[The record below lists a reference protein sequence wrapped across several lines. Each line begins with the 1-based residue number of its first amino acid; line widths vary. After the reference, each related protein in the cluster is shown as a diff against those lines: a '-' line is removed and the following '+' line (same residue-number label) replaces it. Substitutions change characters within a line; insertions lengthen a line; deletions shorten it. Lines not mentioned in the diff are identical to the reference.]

1 MSEPEHRGV
10 EPVNVA
16 DEMAK
21 SFLDYSMSVIISRAL
36 PDVRDG
42 LKPSQRRILYAMDN
56 LGLYPGKKH
65 YKCAKICGDTSG
77 NFHPHGEAVIYPTLV
92 NMAQHW
98 GIREVLIEG
107 QGNFGSVDGDPPAA
121 MRYTEARLTHLGG
134 LLMEDMDKDTVD
146 FVPNY
151 DERMTEPVV
160 FPAAFPNLLVNGGTG
175 IAVGMA
181 TNMPPHNLGEVVDG
195 ICAQI
200 DDPEISIR
208 ELMQHIK
215 GPDFPT
221 GCTIYG
227 QAGIH
232 SYINTG
238 RGSIKVRG
246 RVEIEL
252 DEKGKE
258 QIVITEIPYV
268 VNRAVLIKR
277 IAELVTEKIIP
288 EISGLRDECD
298 EKTRIVLE
306 LKRDARPQVVINN
319 LYKHTSLESSFSVNM
334 LAIDNRK
341 PRLLNLKDAIACY
354 IEHRREVILR
364 RTRFL
369 LRKAEA
375 RAEILEALL
384 LATSKIDDFIR
395 IIRQSAN
402 RDAAEIAIKN
412 YPFTVEAA
420 KSLGI
425 IIRGQPHVIGDRY
438 QFSDRQVKAIVEL
451 QLYKLTGLERDK
463 LKAEYDTM
471 MAEIAD
477 LMDIL
482 ARESRVLTIIK
493 EELLVIKAKH
503 ATPRLTDFAAEEGE
517 INVVDLIANEGM
529 IITIS
534 HRGYIK
540 RTITS
545 EFRSQRR
552 GGKGLKGMETAKAS
566 GADEQEVGDFVEH
579 LFTASAHDWLMFFTN
594 SGRVYAERVY
604 LIPEGSRTAKGR
616 SIKNLLNLRP
626 EEKIASVL
634 RIPTQGESDKDATWD
649 PNKFVIFATRLGVV
663 KRSNLG
669 EFRNIRKDGIIAI
682 NIREG
687 DDLIG
692 CALTEGR
699 NEIVLVTHGG
709 MSTRFKEYAEIKGG
723 AEGSESGG
731 EDEQENEDASGAA
744 DAEESS
750 DDAEGAEGAEGGG
763 KEKGGL
769 RDMGRQATG
778 VRGIKLR
785 KGDFVVSLSIVDYAA
800 MLLVASENGIG
811 KRTGFDDYRITAR
824 GGKGII
830 TMKTSEKTGQVVSA
844 LVVHESDEVM
854 LMTTTG
860 QSVRIPVSQIR
871 ETGRNAAGVKLISL
885 RGDEK
890 LQDIA
895 RVIADPEEVVE
906 AIESGE
912 SIATADGEIV
922 PADRVETDAD
932 GAEGNT
938 PEASDE
944 SDSGSEA

>member
-1 MSEPEHRGV
+1 MSEPENRGV

-21 SFLDYSMSVIISRAL
+21 SFLEYSMSVIISRAL

-56 LGLYPGKKH
+56 LGLYAGKKH
-65 YKCAKICGDTSG
+65 IKCAKICGDTSG
-77 NFHPHGEAVIYPTLV
+77 NYHPHGESVIYPTLV

-98 GIREVLIEG
+98 GIRETLVDG

-151 DERMTEPVV
+151 DERLMEPTV
-160 FPAAFPNLLVNGGTG
+160 FPSAFPNLIVNGGTG

-181 TNMPPHNLGEVVDG
+181 TNMAPHNLGEVVDA

-200 DDPEISIR
+200 DQPDISIR
-208 ELMQHIK
+208 ELQQHIK

-227 QAGIH
+227 QAGINAYLH
-232 SYINTG
+232 TG
-238 RGSIKVRG
+238 RGSMKVRG
-246 RVEIEL
+246 RVDIEL

-258 QIVITEIPYV
+258 QIVITEIPYI

-298 EKTRIVLE
+298 ERTRIVLE

-319 LYKHTSLESSFSVNM
+319 LYKHTALESSFSVNM

-341 PRLLNLKDAIACY
+341 PRLLNIKDAIACY
-354 IEHRREVILR
+354 IEHRREVVLR

-384 LATSKIDDFIR
+384 LATSKIDEFIR

-402 RDAAEIAIKN
+402 RDAAETAIKA

-420 KSLGI
+420 LAVGV
-425 IIRGQPHVIGDRY
+425 IIRGQPHIVGDRY
-438 QFSDRQVKAIVEL
+438 QFSDRQVKAIVEI
-451 QLYKLTGLERDK
+451 QLYKLTSLERDK
-463 LKAEYDTM
+463 IKAEYDGV

-493 EELLVIKAKH
+493 EELLVIKAKY
-503 ATPRLTDFAAEEGE
+503 ASPRLTDFAAEEGE
-517 INVVDLIANEGM
+517 INLVDLIANEGM

-540 RTITS
+540 RTLSS

-552 GGKGLKGMETAKAS
+552 GGKGLKGMETAKSS
-566 GADEQEVGDFVEH
+566 GVEEAEVGDFVEH

-649 PNKFVIFATRLGVV
+649 PDKFVIFATRLGVV

-692 CALTEGR
+692 CALTDGR

-709 MSTRFKEYAEIKGG
+709 MSTRFKEYAEVVGDG
-723 AEGSESGG
+723 AAMAGEGEEV
-731 EDEQENEDASGAA
+731 EDSSEDAA
-744 DAEESS
+744 DET
-750 DDAEGAEGAEGGG
+750 EGAEATEGGAR
-763 KEKGGL
+763 EKGGL

-778 VRGIKLR
+778 VRGIKL
-785 KGDFVVSLSIVDYAA
+785 KKDDYVVSLSIVDYAA

-895 RVIADPEEVVE
+895 RVIADPEDLSLVE
-906 AIESGE
+906 AAGVPEGTDSAVESE
-912 SIATADGEIV
+912 ADDSGTPE
-922 PADRVETDAD
+922 AETDA
-932 GAEGNT
+932 
-938 PEASDE
+938 
-944 SDSGSEA
+944 